1 MGGLDQLGHFFGLLV
16 GLHVLS
22 GIVRQVGVARRIPI
36 VQLHT
41 FGAIKGVGG
50 DGEGQPQNIQSVRYV
65 LFTHVV
71 HEASVAKACMVCQ
84 FIPTIGRRSQ
94 PVLIF

>member
-1 MGGLDQLGHFFGLLV
+1 MRGLDQFGHFFGLLV

-22 GIVRQVGVARRIPI
+22 GIIRQVGVARWIPI

-41 FGAIKGVGG
+41 LGAIKGVGG
-50 DGEGQPQNIQSVRYV
+50 DGEGQPQNIKRVRYV
-65 LFTHVV
+65 LCTHVV
-71 HEASVAKACMVCQ
+71 HEASVAKAHTVCQ